1 MKSNKLR
8 RLGFGAGLGMAL
20 ALLAGPAAAGD
31 WPAKPVRIVN
41 TFAAGGAADLISKL
55 LAEHLSA
62 AFKQQF
68 FVETRTGGSGTIGV
82 QSVVNSE
89 PDGHNLVITTST
101 LLVLLPASNP
111 KLGYHPTRDLTNIAY
126 IAGTP
131 IVLSIGN
138 NRGVKTLR
146 DFIALA
152 QSHPRPLTYSSS
164 GVGSSGHL
172 VVELLAKQAGI
183 RVEHVPYRGG
193 SQSIADLLGGHI
205 IDFASQTLP
214 STSAQLKRGAL
225 TAFAHS
231 GKERLSDF
239 RDIPTLVEQGH
250 DIVSTTWYSLS
261 GPANLPDDIVR
272 KLNREIAVG
281 MARPDIRDR
290 LIQAG
295 FLNEPMSVE
304 EFRKFIDAETVRWK
318 PVVEAA
324 GLVSN

>member
-1 MKSNKLR
+1 MFNNGWR
-8 RLGFGAGLGMAL
+8 RLCLAAVGTAL
-20 ALLAGPAAAGD
+20 AMAAGHAPAAGQD
-31 WPAKPVRIVN
+31 WPARPVRIVN
-41 TFAAGGAADLISKL
+41 TFAAGGAADLISRL
-55 LAEHLSA
+55 VAEHLSA

-68 FVETRTGGSGTIGV
+68 FVETRTGASGTIGV
-82 QSVVNSE
+82 QSVVNAE
-89 PDGHNLVITTST
+89 PDGHNLVMTTST

-131 IVLSIGN
+131 IVLSISN
-138 NRGVKTLR
+138 ASGVKTVR
-146 DFIALA
+146 EFVALA
-152 QSHPRPLTYSSS
+152 KSRPRPLTYSSS
-164 GVGSSGHL
+164 GIGSSGHL
-172 VVELLAKQAGI
+172 VAELLARQAGI
-183 RVEHVPYRGG
+183 RIEHVPYRGG
-193 SQSIADLLGGHI
+193 SQSMTDLIGGH

-214 STSAQLKRGAL
+214 STSGQIKGGAL

-231 GKERLSDF
+231 GKERLPDF

-272 KLNREIAVG
+272 KLNREIGAG
-281 MARPDIRDR
+281 MAKPDIRDR

-304 EFRKFIDAETVRWK
+304 EFRKFIDAETLRWK

-324 GLVSN
+324 GLVAN